1 MILESPYGFQGAIGV
16 EKGIPLK
23 QNFSFLWH
31 ELFDVGEKFLE
42 LLKQETGVKEKKGH
56 SQ

>member
-1 MILESPYGFQGAIGV
+1 LILESPYGFQGAIGV